1 MPGNQVP
8 SYPLFLSFLYFS
20 FLLFCDG
27 GVFPCSTGKTDIFGG
42 ETSPSAVGMAFV
54 MIHWMKWKLKCFYFI
69 IGYLDVSVA
78 TWTKTQNKL
87 KSENK
92 PKSSLSLHTPLE
104 GAVSCRNSNHF
115 PPVDFHEG
123 ATECFSYIRKWK
135 TVWIQTLVDYCK
147 LTLISQAEFW
157 ASEKKILDA
166 LWIILFKN
174 LRCPY
179 LRHFGNKS
187 FGRWTT
193 SYHFSAVI

>member
-8 SYPLFLSFLYFS
+8 SYPFFYPLCLSLFT
-20 FLLFCDG
+20 
-27 GVFPCSTGKTDIFGG
+27 TGRTDIFGG
-42 ETSPSAVGMAFV
+42 ETSIYV
-54 MIHWMKWKLKCFYFI
+54 I

-123 ATECFSYIRKWK
+123 STECFSYIRKWK

-147 LTLISQAEFW
+147 LTLISQAEFC
-157 ASEKKILDA
+157 ASEKKISDA

-174 LRCPY
+174 LRCSY

-187 FGRWTT
+187 FGCWTT
-193 SYHFSAVI
+193 SYHFSGVI